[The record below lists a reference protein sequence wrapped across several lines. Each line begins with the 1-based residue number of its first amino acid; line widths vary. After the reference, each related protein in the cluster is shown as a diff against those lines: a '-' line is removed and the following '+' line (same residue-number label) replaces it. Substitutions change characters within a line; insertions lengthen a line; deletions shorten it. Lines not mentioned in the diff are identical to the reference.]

1 MLPSRTA
8 VRVLFLHIQQFTVM
22 SQLNAEAL
30 LADLAVSAQPCQ
42 ARRGSLRLDFA
53 HTSGCEQSVRHSN
66 RFAILCA
73 RGGGIFSMLDPSEC
87 NRRPPPPPMPAK
99 AGILRQT
106 GGQRS
111 PSRRPTPIVSYL
123 GVRCRLWGAFFRIAA
138 SEGCSSEAFAR
149 RNPPAMLAMKSRTK
163 AVNCLVRR

>member
-1 MLPSRTA
+1 
-8 VRVLFLHIQQFTVM
+8 M

-87 NRRPPPPPMPAK
+87 NRRPPPPQCLPRLEYYGKQVVNDRLLGGP
-99 AGILRQT
+99 LRLFHT
-106 GGQRS
+106 
-111 PSRRPTPIVSYL
+111 
-123 GVRCRLWGAFFRIAA
+123 W
-138 SEGCSSEAFAR
+138 E
-149 RNPPAMLAMKSRTK
+149 
-163 AVNCLVRR
+163 